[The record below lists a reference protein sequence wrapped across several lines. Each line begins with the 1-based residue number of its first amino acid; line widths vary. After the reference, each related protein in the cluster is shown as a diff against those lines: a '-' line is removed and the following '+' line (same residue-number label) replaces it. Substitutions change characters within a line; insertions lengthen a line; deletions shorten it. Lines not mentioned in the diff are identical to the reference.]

1 MTPFCLQIGTVW
13 DSHKVW
19 KTEKKLFWQGKM
31 GKFFY
36 LEKSMKVLVR
46 EFLAK
51 EPDHLLHQSKQ
62 FSESGRCAEGF
73 LKD

>member
-1 MTPFCLQIGTVW
+1 
-13 DSHKVW
+13 
-19 KTEKKLFWQGKM
+19 M